1 MAFLLFSGSQAEK
14 EADAAGPFAVLC
26 RKRGLRPD
34 SKSRPIR
41 LLATCAVRQSTQNQN
56 DKPHL
61 DRLTTS
67 QNSKLLGITLTPH
80 FLSAGAE
87 QK

>member
-1 MAFLLFSGSQAEK
+1 LLISSATTGVALLSLVFDMAFLLFSQAQVEK

-67 QNSKLLGITLTPH
+67 
-80 FLSAGAE
+80 
-87 QK
+87 